1 MVSLRQLLLLL
12 QVLVKLRL
20 LREGN
25 CINALQIVILLL
37 AQPVS
42 RGIFSDLE
50 TLDPVGRG
58 QVGPSAEIDQ
68 IPAAIGRGEPVL
80 GDLVLDELL
89 LEGIVSEKLEC
100 FGLGQQNPFVLLLLL
115 SVSPDLLLDAF
126 EIRLRDS
133 VVSDEGIIEETLV
146 ERRTVAQPS
155 PIKILQAL
163 AEQMGTRMPENL
175 LSNLVIER
183 EQLKETV
190 SFQRTSQIAQLKLT
204 FRGSV
209 LLCFS

>member
-25 CINALQIVILLL
+25 CINTLQIVILLL

-115 SVSPDLLLDAF
+115 SVSSDLLLDAF

-155 PIKILQAL
+155 PVKVLQAL

-190 SFQRTSQIAQLKLT
+190 SFQRTSQIAQLKFT